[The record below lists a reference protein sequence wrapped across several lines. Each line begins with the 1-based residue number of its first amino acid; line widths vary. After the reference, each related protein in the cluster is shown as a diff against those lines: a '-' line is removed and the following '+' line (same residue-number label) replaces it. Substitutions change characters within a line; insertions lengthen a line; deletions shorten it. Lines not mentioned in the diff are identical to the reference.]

1 MIPTVKILIRENN
14 DMESLSLSQEHL
26 MIRFAQLHVEAALKA
41 AAKNAEINFDDK
53 IDGTVNISKWRKSD
67 SESITVNEA
76 SILNA
81 YPKELIQ

>member
-1 MIPTVKILIRENN
+1 MNKIPTAKILIRENN

-41 AAKNAEINFDDK
+41 AAEKAMCLGEDDK
-53 IDGTVNISKWRKSD
+53 GNHQINKYT
-67 SESITVNEA
+67 
-76 SILNA
+76 ILNA